1 MKKNVIH
8 VRPVFSN
15 KLLCSKTAEL
25 RVGPNNLNVFSLD
38 ITHPGLSFE
47 QVS

>member
-15 KLLCSKTAEL
+15 KLLCSKTTEL
-25 RVGPNNLNVFSLD
+25 RVGPNYLNIYSLD
-38 ITHPGLSFE
+38 IAHPGLSFE